1 MKCYYI
7 RIIIYVYL
15 RGEMEINWMIV
26 FRKIIVFSVCFVYEF
41 ELLKCIYINK
51 GNFLMNLNL
60 KFYGF
65 YFVL

>member
-1 MKCYYI
+1 
-7 RIIIYVYL
+7 
-15 RGEMEINWMIV
+15 MEINWMIV